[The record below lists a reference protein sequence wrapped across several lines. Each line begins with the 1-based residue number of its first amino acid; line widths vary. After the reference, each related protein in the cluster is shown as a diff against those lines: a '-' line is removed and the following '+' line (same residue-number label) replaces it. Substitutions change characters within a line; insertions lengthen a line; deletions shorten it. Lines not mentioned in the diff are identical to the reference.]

1 MVLWQLRTLDHLDT
15 SEFGRPFPRH
25 GLQLLFWFSNH
36 CVSFELNN
44 SGDVMKLVSECQ
56 PEKGVYGFHKFG
68 NVEELLP
75 VLYKPKKNKSIRQR
89 LGSLGKRR
97 GFEQAKVLGKGLLE
111 FTVAGHSMEH
121 CFWLETMQDAGI
133 IGLDLLGKGG
143 AVVDVPGS
151 TLRLG
156 MEVVTVIH

>member
-1 MVLWQLRTLDHLDT
+1 MVLWQLRSLDHLNT

-89 LGSLGKRR
+89 LGSLGKWR
-97 GFEQAKVLGKGLLE
+97 GLYITCKLSGTVCQVL
-111 FTVAGHSMEH
+111 VH
-121 CFWLETMQDAGI
+121 
-133 IGLDLLGKGG
+133 
-143 AVVDVPGS
+143 VGS
-151 TLRLG
+151 TISILRPDRIAI
-156 MEVVTVIH
+156 MNR